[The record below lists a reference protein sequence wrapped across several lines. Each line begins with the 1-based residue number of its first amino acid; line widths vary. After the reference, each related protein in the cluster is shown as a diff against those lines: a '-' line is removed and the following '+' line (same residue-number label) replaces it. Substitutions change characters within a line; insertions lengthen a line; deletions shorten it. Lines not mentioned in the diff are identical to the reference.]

1 MGSFLFRSG
10 LSGVLSQKIA
20 IARRITVGHNRL
32 MAKTSEK
39 RNKTR
44 IPLRGKVRHSEYQVL
59 GTPVFHE
66 NAAIDLSGGGIS
78 FETSREYRVGNLV
91 LLEVELEGE
100 RLQLLVCVAWIK
112 KTGAGS
118 YQVGAE
124 LMALDPAH
132 KARLNHHLDR
142 LSQSGVSKKKPV
154 RKKTSAK
161 KVASKKVASKKKTK
175 KKKKPVRKTQSRK
188 MK

>member
-1 MGSFLFRSG
+1 MS
-10 LSGVLSQKIA
+10 K
-20 IARRITVGHNRL
+20 N
-32 MAKTSEK
+32 SEK

-44 IPLRGKVRHSEYQVL
+44 VPLRGKVRHSEYQVL

-78 FETSREYRVGNLV
+78 FETAREYRVGNLV
-91 LLEVELEGE
+91 LLEVELEGD

-112 KTGAGS
+112 KSGPKTF
-118 YQVGAE
+118 QVGAE

-132 KARLNHHLDR
+132 KARLNEHLDR
-142 LSQSGVSKKKPV
+142 MGQVRPARKKAAKKKAAKKKSARKKVSKKKAP
-154 RKKTSAK
+154 S
-161 KVASKKVASKKKTK
+161 
-175 KKKKPVRKTQSRK
+175 RKTQSRK

>member
-1 MGSFLFRSG
+1 
-10 LSGVLSQKIA
+10 
-20 IARRITVGHNRL
+20 
-32 MAKTSEK
+32 MAKTTDK
-39 RNKTR
+39 RSKTR
-44 IPLRGKVRHSEYQVL
+44 VPLKGKVRHSEYQVL

-91 LLEVELEGE
+91 LLEVELEGD

-112 KTGAGS
+112 KTGPGA

-132 KARLNHHLDR
+132 KARLKGHLDR
-142 LSQSGVSKKKPV
+142 MSHERPARKKKTARKKAVTKKAVAKKKPAK
-154 RKKTSAK
+154 RKSL
-161 KVASKKVASKKKTK
+161 
-175 KKKKPVRKTQSRK
+175 
-188 MK
+188 

>member
-1 MGSFLFRSG
+1 MGSFLFSFE
-10 LSGVLSQKIA
+10 LSRHRSQKIA
-20 IARRITVGHNRL
+20 IARGIMFGHNRV
-32 MAKTSEK
+32 MAKTNEK

-44 IPLRGKVRHSEYQVL
+44 IPLKGKVRHSEYQVL

-100 RLQLLVCVAWIK
+100 KLQLLVCVAWVK
-112 KTGAGS
+112 KTGSSS

-142 LSQSGVSKKKPV
+142 MGQARPAKKKSSRKKVV
-154 RKKTSAK
+154 RKKVARK
-161 KVASKKVASKKKTK
+161 KVATR
-175 KKKKPVRKTQSRK
+175 KPQSRK
-188 MK
+188 RK